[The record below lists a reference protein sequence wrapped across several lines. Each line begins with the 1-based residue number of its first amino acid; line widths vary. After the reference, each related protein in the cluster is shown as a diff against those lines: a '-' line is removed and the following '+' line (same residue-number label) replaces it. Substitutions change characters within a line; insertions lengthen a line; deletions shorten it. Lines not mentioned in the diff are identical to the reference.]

1 MSPIVVRE
9 LLEVKVSVVKLEQPL
24 KASAPI
30 VVTVVGIVTL
40 VRLLLKNAP
49 SPILVIPSWSVML
62 VSPFT
67 LFCLKA
73 LFPIVVTDDG
83 MSILVRAVQFLK
95 VSSGM
100 LRRVLPSAK
109 VTVARAVQSI
119 KTLFPNVVTE
129 LGIVIDVRLVQ
140 FLKAFCLISVHAEG
154 VANVTV

>member
-1 MSPIVVRE
+1 MVPLRVR
-9 LLEVKVSVVKLEQPL
+9 VAKLEHSL

-40 VRLLLKNAP
+40 VRLLLRNAP

-67 LFCLKA
+67 LSCLKA
-73 LFPIVVTDDG
+73 FFPIVVTDNG

-129 LGIVIDVRLVQ
+129 LGIVIDVSLLQ
-140 FLKAFCLISVHAEG
+140 FLKAFCLISVTAEV
-154 VANVTV
+154 VANVTVSREVQP